1 MQDKGHSA
9 KTSSDKVGIR
19 HDLTELLIET
29 ASDSPEK
36 VIEKLMP
43 YVYDELRALAG
54 KYLGGERKNR
64 TLQPTALVH
73 ELFLKLVDQSRVDW
87 KGRTHFLAAGAAAM
101 RRILIDHARTRKRAK
116 RGGGWRRVVLEPAM
130 AVTETDDVDGDSL
143 HAAIEE
149 LAHVDADEARIVE
162 LRFFGGLSMKE
173 VAGVLGVSKRKV
185 EGDWTHA
192 KAWLRTR
199 LASEMN
205 R

>member
-9 KTSSDKVGIR
+9 KTSSDKVGMH

-29 ASDSPEK
+29 AADSSEK
-36 VIEKLMP
+36 VVEKLMP
-43 YVYDELRALAG
+43 CVYDELRALAG
-54 KYLGGERKNR
+54 KYLGGERKNH

-73 ELFLKLVDQSRVDW
+73 EMFLKLVDQSRVDW
-87 KGRTHFLAAGAAAM
+87 KGRTHFLAVGAAAM

-143 HAAIEE
+143 HAALEE
-149 LAHVDADEARIVE
+149 LAQVDADEARIVE

-173 VAGVLGVSKRKV
+173 VASVLGVSKRKV

-192 KAWLRTR
+192 KAWLRTQ
-199 LASEMN
+199 LASE
-205 R
+205 